1 MFSKFEEDARKVLVT
16 AKEEMHLLKHP
27 YVGSEH
33 LMLAILKDKKTSE
46 KLSRYGLDYAGFKE
60 KLVQIIGMGSTA
72 SEWYL
77 HTPLLKRV
85 IENAALNS
93 KDNNNGDVTIDHLLL
108 ALLDEGEGVAIRIMV
123 SMNARLE
130 DLYRDLSKKNFT
142 KKPRKK
148 ALVVDELGIDFNKR
162 ASNKEFDPVIGR
174 EDEMRRVIEILGR
187 RTKNNPLLIGEA
199 GVGKTA
205 IIEGISEM
213 IVKGEVPEFLKN
225 KRIISMDM
233 AATVAGTKYRGEFEE
248 RLKKILSEIEENTEI
263 ILFIDEIHTLVGAG
277 GAEGA
282 IDASNIFKPALA
294 RGKIRCIGAT
304 TTAEYK
310 KYIENDSAL
319 DRRFQKVFVEA
330 PTIEKVREIM
340 KGLKPI
346 YEGFHHV
353 IIPDEIIEMI
363 IELSDRYIHDRY
375 QPDKTIDILD
385 EVCAKVSIRE
395 SREWYKIDILK
406 ERLKE
411 LTQHKNDSIVLEDF
425 DKAYSYRQ
433 EEESISKEI
442 ENYESKEDE
451 LAKEITK
458 EDVAMV
464 IHDKTKIPTYE
475 ILGEHSVIFKK
486 LHETL
491 YKQVI
496 GQDRAVEM
504 LLNATKRIKMGRK
517 GKNKCVAYLFSGAT
531 GTGKTMLAKLFGSTL
546 VGAENVIKLDM
557 SEYAEAHQISKI
569 IGSPPGYVGY
579 DDHQSILEEIR
590 SKPHPVLILDE
601 IEKAHPSILNLFL
614 GILDDSKIK
623 SANGREILL
632 DHIIII
638 MTTNAGSGRLSVG
651 FHQNIEQSIQ
661 PLKKEFKIE
670 LLNRIQNIVL
680 FQPFSIDTIQS
691 IVVKKLEDL
700 KCAFHS
706 IELEYDSKI
715 VDEIIELSNYSEFGA
730 RKIEKLI
737 EEKIET
743 YLIDQYLLGNHKV
756 KIESIKEPV
765 R

>member
-1 MFSKFEEDARKVLVT
+1 MVFTHSF
-16 AKEEMHLLKHP
+16 
-27 YVGSEH
+27 
-33 LMLAILKDKKTSE
+33 I
-46 KLSRYGLDYAGFKE
+46 
-60 KLVQIIGMGSTA
+60 
-72 SEWYL
+72 
-77 HTPLLKRV
+77 KRV

-93 KDNNNGDVTIDHLLL
+93 KDNNNGEVTIDHLLL

-123 SMNARLE
+123 SMNAKLE
-130 DLYRDLSKKNFT
+130 DLYRDLSKKSFT

-148 ALVVDELGIDFNKR
+148 ALVVDELGIDFNKK
-162 ASNKEFDPVIGR
+162 ALNKEFDPVIGR
-174 EDEMRRVIEILGR
+174 EDEIRRVIEILGR

-205 IIEGISEM
+205 IVEGISEL
-213 IVKGEVPEFLKN
+213 IVKGEVPDFLKN

-248 RLKKILSEIEENTEI
+248 RLKKILSEIEENNDI

-294 RGKIRCIGAT
+294 RAKIRCIGAT

-330 PTIEKVREIM
+330 PKMEKVREIIL
-340 KGLKPI
+340 GLKPI

-353 IIPDEIIEMI
+353 TIPNDIIEWI
-363 IELSDRYIHDRY
+363 ITLSNRYIHDRY

-395 SREWYKIDILK
+395 SKDWYKIDLLK
-406 ERLKE
+406 ERLNE
-411 LTQHKNDSIVLEDF
+411 LAQQKNESIMVENF

-442 ENYESKEDE
+442 EEYETIVDE
-451 LAKEITK
+451 KKEITK

-464 IHDKTKIPTYE
+464 IHEKTKIPEYE
-475 ILGEHSVIFKK
+475 ILGENTVIFQK
-486 LHETL
+486 LNEVL
-491 YKQVI
+491 YEHVM
-496 GQDRAVEM
+496 GQNKAIEM
-504 LLNATKRIKMGRK
+504 LLDATKRIKMGRK
-517 GKNKCVAYLFSGAT
+517 ENNKCVAYLFSGPT
-531 GTGKTMLAKLFGSTL
+531 GTGKTMLAKLFGKTL
-546 VGAENVIKLDM
+546 VGDDNVIKIDM
-557 SEYAEAHQISKI
+557 SEYSEAHQMSKI

-579 DDHQSILEEIR
+579 DDHHSILEEIR
-590 SKPHPVLILDE
+590 NKPHPVLILDE

-614 GILDDSKIK
+614 GILDDSKVK
-623 SANGREILL
+623 MANGREIVL

-638 MTTNAGSGRLSVG
+638 MTTNAGSNQRSVG
-651 FHQNIEQSIQ
+651 FDQSKEKTLQ
-661 PLKKEFKIE
+661 QLKKEFKIE

-680 FQPFSIDTIQS
+680 FQPFDKEVIES
-691 IVVKKLEDL
+691 VVRKKLEDF
-700 KCAFHS
+700 KQEFQFV
-706 IELEYDSKI
+706 EMEYQPNI
-715 VDEIIELSNYSEFGA
+715 VNEMIELSNYTEFGA
-730 RKIEKLI
+730 RKIEKII
-737 EEKIET
+737 EETIET
-743 YLIDQYLLGNHKV
+743 YLINQYLLGKSRV
-756 KIESIKEPV
+756 IIETIKEPV